1 MNNRKILCPKIT
13 FEEDEKNL
21 ESENSSAKYS
31 TEVTYFSGNKFITQ
45 HEQISITLP
54 KRYS

>member
-21 ESENSSAKYS
+21 ESENSSAKY
-31 TEVTYFSGNKFITQ
+31 IT
-45 HEQISITLP
+45 
-54 KRYS
+54 